1 MNTSIRVVVNP
12 TAVGLGSRFLPGTAS
27 WMKNGA
33 PPRSSP
39 ATPPRSHN
47 RPAPSA
53 VMYHVTAA
61 APSDTINITERAG
74 RMAALLMVIEDG
86 TGDRRPRVRTR
97 AALSPR
103 LCCRPLEGHTGNLLR
118 HVDR

>member
-1 MNTSIRVVVNP
+1 
-12 TAVGLGSRFLPGTAS
+12 
-27 WMKNGA
+27 
-33 PPRSSP
+33 
-39 ATPPRSHN
+39 
-47 RPAPSA
+47 
-53 VMYHVTAA
+53 VTAA

-86 TGDRRPRVRTR
+86 TGDRRPRVRTS

-118 HVDR
+118 HVDRVPTDQVAPAAVIRITDTVEIDSVHWSDVGIAAGPPKCS